1 VETAFYIMAKTVQI
15 CLGLASFSMM
25 ARMLLPIFV
34 NPMDSRLYAVACY
47 VSEPFVLPVRF
58 IMAKM
63 NVGQN
68 TPIDVAFIVAY
79 LIVWALELILP
90 VI

>member
-1 VETAFYIMAKTVQI
+1 MAKTVQI

-47 VSEPFVLPVRF
+47 VSEPFVLPEQAYCVTR
-58 IMAKM
+58 ILEGIYTSAKT
-63 NVGQN
+63 GK
-68 TPIDVAFIVAY
+68 PYYFED
-79 LIVWALELILP
+79 
-90 VI
+90 

>member
-1 VETAFYIMAKTVQI
+1 MAKTVQI